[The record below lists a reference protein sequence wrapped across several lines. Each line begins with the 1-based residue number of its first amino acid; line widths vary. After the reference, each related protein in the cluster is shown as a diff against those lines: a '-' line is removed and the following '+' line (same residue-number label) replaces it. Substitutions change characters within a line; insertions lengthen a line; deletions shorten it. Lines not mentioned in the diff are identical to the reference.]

1 MLRNFFNYFLV
12 RTANAYKNFIY
23 NDVCKKGTGTKL
35 LKDCIIENLQKK
47 PQSIVLGKDCLI
59 RGHLL
64 VWKHGGKIEIGDDT
78 FIGVRSE
85 IWSMAT
91 VKIGNRVL
99 IAHDVN
105 VNDSNSHSKLAE
117 ERYRHYRQIFERGH
131 PANTTA
137 IGIVPSAP
145 IIIEDDVWISFGCTI
160 LKGVR
165 IGARSIIA
173 AGTIVTKD
181 VPPDS
186 LCMSHNQVR
195 VQPLT

>member
-1 MLRNFFNYFLV
+1 MLRNVFRYLIN
-12 RTANAYKNFIY
+12 RTGDIYKDFIFG
-23 NDVCKKGTGTKL
+23 DMCKKGVGTRL

-47 PQSIVLGKDCLI
+47 TDAIVLGKDCMI

-78 FIGVRSE
+78 FIGLRSE
-85 IWSMAT
+85 IWSMT
-91 VKIGNRVL
+91 NVKIGNHVL

-105 VNDSNSHSKLAE
+105 INDANSHSKIAT
-117 ERYRHYRQIFERGH
+117 ERHRHYRHIFEHGH
-131 PANTTA
+131 PADASVLGT
-137 IGIVPSAP
+137 VPSAP

-181 VPPDS
+181 IPPDS
-186 LCMSHNQVR
+186 FCRSDPKIQIT
-195 VQPLT
+195 PL